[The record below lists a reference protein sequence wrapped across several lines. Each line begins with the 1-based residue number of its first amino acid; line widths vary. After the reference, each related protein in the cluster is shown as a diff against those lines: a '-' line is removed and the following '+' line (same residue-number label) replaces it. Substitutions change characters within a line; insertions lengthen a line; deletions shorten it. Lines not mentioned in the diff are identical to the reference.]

1 MSKNDDS
8 LKAVFFALG
17 GNILIALIK
26 FIVAFFTKSS
36 AMLAES
42 IHSSADCLNQIFLLI
57 GNKRSKKKPN
67 EFHSFGFQQEVFFW
81 SLLVAILLFFV
92 GAIFSIYEGIH
103 KILNPEPL
111 QNIYWIFIV
120 LVSSIIIEAKSFN
133 VAYKEFRKKSNK
145 RFDKAIEDSTDT
157 NLIVILLEDFAALT
171 GLTVVL
177 ITTILSFIS
186 PIFDAV
192 GSIMVG
198 LLLMIISYKL
208 SNEIRKLIVGES
220 IPRSDRKKIKD
231 IINEYDIVEHIN
243 KVQTMVIGND
253 KYMVLISIGV
263 DDDSTGYKIEDTIDQ
278 IKMNIIKEIP
288 QVKVIYV
295 DVKDPNRSLV
305 N

>member
-1 MSKNDDS
+1 M
-8 LKAVFFALG
+8 
-17 GNILIALIK
+17 
-26 FIVAFFTKSS
+26 
-36 AMLAES
+36 
-42 IHSSADCLNQIFLLI
+42 
-57 GNKRSKKKPN
+57 
-67 EFHSFGFQQEVFFW
+67 
-81 SLLVAILLFFV
+81 
-92 GAIFSIYEGIH
+92 
-103 KILNPEPL
+103 
-111 QNIYWIFIV
+111 
-120 LVSSIIIEAKSFN
+120 
-133 VAYKEFRKKSNK
+133 
-145 RFDKAIEDSTDT
+145 
-157 NLIVILLEDFAALT
+157 
-171 GLTVVL
+171 L

-186 PIFDAV
+186 PIFDAI

-198 LLLMIISYKL
+198 LLLVIVSYKL

-263 DDDSTGYKIEDTIDQ
+263 NDDSTGYKIEDTIDQ
-278 IKMNIIKEIP
+278 IKIDIIKEIP